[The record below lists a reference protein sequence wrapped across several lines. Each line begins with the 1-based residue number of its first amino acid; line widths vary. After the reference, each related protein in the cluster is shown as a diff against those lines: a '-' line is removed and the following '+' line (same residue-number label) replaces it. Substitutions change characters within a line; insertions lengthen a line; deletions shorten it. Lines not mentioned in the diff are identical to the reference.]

1 MFRDTNY
8 FLLDKLD
15 NLASNLYDNEKIFTN
30 QCFVEN
36 AKLMSRK
43 GVYPYDYMKCNEC
56 LMKHAYHL
64 KKSFVRK
71 VL

>member
-1 MFRDTNY
+1 MKRYLPINV
-8 FLLDKLD
+8 LLK
-15 NLASNLYDNEKIFTN
+15 
-30 QCFVEN
+30 N